1 MLNTKI
7 LAFTDEIQNA
17 VLMIHGEL
25 AHSLYMGETAYQ
37 KLETANKEFMQIS
50 NAYHVDLYDNVDV
63 IPFDYMA
70 EFINKNI

>member
-1 MLNTKI
+1 
-7 LAFTDEIQNA
+7 
-17 VLMIHGEL
+17 MIYGEL
-25 AHSLYMGETAYQ
+25 AHSKYMGETAYQ

-50 NAYHVDLYDNVDV
+50 NAYHIDLYDNVDV